1 MANIVLLGS
10 SYISRLER
18 YTGGMFKVPGFVR
31 FLGKGGMRTDTVP
44 DCFMQC
50 IAEIKPDIVIIHL
63 GGNDIT
69 CESNATDIAR
79 SLLKLHDTILENGAK
94 EVFVGEIITREPS
107 QRHCP
112 GLTKALFDVQRR
124 KINTT
129 IKKKLGKK
137 LLRFKDITFPKDYD
151 EDLVH
156 LSCTSTKSVSR
167 RSGMDKYFFTLRR
180 VCFSV

>member
-129 IKKKLGKK
+129 IKKKLGKNYFG
-137 LLRFKDITFPKDYD
+137 LRTLRFRKTM
-151 EDLVH
+151 
-156 LSCTSTKSVSR
+156 TKI
-167 RSGMDKYFFTLRR
+167 
-180 VCFSV
+180 